1 MERTM
6 RLHYPVIITANDG
19 AYSAVFPDF
28 PDAGADADSVSE
40 IMVAIDDALQEAVTI
55 AVLKGEI
62 LPDPSPFEQTLTY
75 DDDNATWWSMA
86 HCDVPSDSENFDRI
100 MSGLHEIE
108 QEFMKKPVLVVGL
121 ETGVSS
127 TEAETA
133 LGVTPREW

>member
-1 MERTM
+1 MEKTM

-40 IMVAIDDALQEAVTI
+40 IMVAIDDALQEALTI
-55 AVLKGEI
+55 AVLKGET
-62 LPDPSPFEQTLTY
+62 LPDPSPFEQALTY

-108 QEFMKKPVLVVGL
+108 QEFMKPVLVVGL
-121 ETGVSS
+121 ETGPTVAD
-127 TEAETA
+127 AETA